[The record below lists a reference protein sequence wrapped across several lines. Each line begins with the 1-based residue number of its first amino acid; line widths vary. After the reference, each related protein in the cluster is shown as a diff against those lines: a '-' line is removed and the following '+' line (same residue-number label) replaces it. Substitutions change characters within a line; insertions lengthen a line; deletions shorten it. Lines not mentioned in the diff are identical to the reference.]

1 MGPEAPSRVNPSPLK
16 SEFSS
21 REVAQVAR
29 VSLAQLQWWDERG
42 ILSPGRKGRKRAYL
56 PKDVIEVLVIAE
68 LRRKGMSLQSVRR
81 VLRLLR
87 RESDEWLAP
96 VVSGE
101 ADLHLLTDGKSVYL
115 EDEPAAII
123 DRLKAA
129 RRAAFLIGIGDQAK
143 RLRDFQEERLA
154 HKGARRRPR
163 TAEDQ
168 LPLFS

>member
-42 ILSPGRKGRKRAYL
+42 ILSPSRKGRKRAYL
-56 PKDVIEVLVIAE
+56 PKHVIEVLVIAE

-87 RESDEWLAP
+87 REMDEWPARVL
-96 VVSGE
+96 SGE
-101 ADLHLLTDGKSVYL
+101 NLHLLTDGKSVHL
-115 EDEPAAII
+115 ENEPAAII
-123 DRLKAA
+123 DRLKTA
-129 RRAAFLIGIGDQAK
+129 RRPMLLISVGDQVK
-143 RLRDFQEERLA
+143 RLGDFEKKRQARES
-154 HKGARRRPR
+154 ARRQQPQ
-163 TAEDQ
+163 TVQDQ